1 MDRVAVD
8 CLGPLPVSNSGNRHK
23 VLFSDYMS
31 RWPEAWAVPDTTAE
45 TIARLLVDEIIPRH
59 GAPRSLLSDRGK
71 NFLSTLVA
79 EVCKL
84 DRKSVV

>member
-1 MDRVAVD
+1 
-8 CLGPLPVSNSGNRHK
+8 
-23 VLFSDYMS
+23 MS

-84 DRKSVV
+84 FSIKKVNCSAYHPQTDGVVERFNSTLCTIL